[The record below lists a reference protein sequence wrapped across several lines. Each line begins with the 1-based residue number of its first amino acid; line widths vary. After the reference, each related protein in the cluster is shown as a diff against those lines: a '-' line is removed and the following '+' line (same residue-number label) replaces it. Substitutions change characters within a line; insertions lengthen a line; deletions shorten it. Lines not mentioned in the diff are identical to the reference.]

1 VSGYLVPAG
10 VYRTEEVI
18 RRSRF
23 IVTVAHAESVSQAQ
37 AQIAAVREEFAD
49 ATHNCWA
56 WQLGPPGDTAQ
67 VRASDDG
74 EPAGTAGRPML
85 GVLVASAVG
94 EVVAVVT
101 RYFGGIK
108 LGAGGLVRAYS
119 GVLAR
124 AMGSLPTVEKVRW
137 QRLVLTLDYP
147 QISAFYRA
155 LPGWGAQ
162 LVAEDCGLRAQM
174 TILAPEG
181 MAPAIAA
188 WVQEVSAGAG
198 EVRIADEEE

>member
-1 VSGYLVPAG
+1 MSGYLVPSG
-10 VYRTEEVI
+10 VYRTEEII

-23 IVTVAHAESVSQAQ
+23 IVTVAHAQSVPDAQ
-37 AQIAAVREEFAD
+37 AQIAAVRQEFAD

-85 GVLVASAVG
+85 GVLVASSVG

-124 AMGSLPTVEKVRW
+124 AMASLPTVAKVHR
-137 QRLVLTLDYP
+137 QRMVLTLDYP

-155 LPGWGAQ
+155 LSEWGAQ
-162 LVAEDCGLRAQM
+162 LVAEDCGLRARF
-174 TILAPEG
+174 TILVPQG
-181 MAPAIAA
+181 MVPLIAA

-198 EVRIADEEE
+198 EVQIDDEEG